1 MPAPW
6 LRPAPGGVDL
16 LVLVVPRASRT
27 RAMGVHDGR
36 LKIQLAAPPTDG
48 QANAALLD
56 YLADSLGV
64 RKSQLELVEGQAS
77 RRKVVRA
84 REVDAAAVE
93 AVMSGA

>member
-27 RAMGVHDGR
+27 RAVGVHDGR

>member
-1 MPAPW
+1 MPAAW